1 MSQRWSEVE
10 SSIQQNKHFKM
21 TIEELQHA
29 VKYAWRNTT
38 RCIGKI
44 WWETLA
50 LRDCRHVKSVD
61 ELFEM
66 ICQHLKESTNNGK
79 IKPTISVFP
88 QRIPGE
94 SDQFRIWNSNVLMYA
109 GYLDP
114 NDTGS
119 VIGNKSNIE
128 FTQVSHLVSFSFQSC
143 QLSNFS
149 KKIDKQL
156 IRLFDGSFQYEF
168 IWTFLFTVLSI
179 SRMERKK
186 RKV

>member
-1 MSQRWSEVE
+1 MKGYGQRKAFDVFRKISQKQMSQRWSEVE
-10 SSIQQNKHFKM
+10 SSIKKNKHFKM
-21 TIEELQHA
+21 TTEELLHA
-29 VKYAWRNTT
+29 VKYAWRNAT

-61 ELFEM
+61 EMFEM
-66 ICQHLKESTNNGK
+66 ICQHLNGSTNNGK

-88 QRIPGE
+88 QRMPGE

-119 VIGNKSNIE
+119 VIGNKSNVE
-128 FTQVSHLVSFSFQSC
+128 FTQVSNLVFF
-143 QLSNFS
+143 
-149 KKIDKQL
+149 
-156 IRLFDGSFQYEF
+156 F
-168 IWTFLFTVLSI
+168 IS
-179 SRMERKK
+179 
-186 RKV
+186 

>member
-1 MSQRWSEVE
+1 MGRQKLEQNLLFLESDCTELAFDVFRKISQKQMSQRWSEVE
-10 SSIQQNKHFKM
+10 SSIKKNKHFKM
-21 TIEELQHA
+21 TTEELLHA
-29 VKYAWRNTT
+29 VKYAWRNAT

-61 ELFEM
+61 ELFKK

-88 QRIPGE
+88 QRMPGE

-119 VIGNKSNIE
+119 VIGNKSNVE
-128 FTQVSHLVSFSFQSC
+128 FTQVSNLGFF
-143 QLSNFS
+143 
-149 KKIDKQL
+149 
-156 IRLFDGSFQYEF
+156 F
-168 IWTFLFTVLSI
+168 ISYTRYGLQAS
-179 SRMERKK
+179 
-186 RKV
+186 

>member
-1 MSQRWSEVE
+1 
-10 SSIQQNKHFKM
+10 M
-21 TIEELQHA
+21 TTEELLHA
-29 VKYAWRNTT
+29 VKYAWRNAT

-66 ICQHLKESTNNGK
+66 ICQHLNGSTNNGK
-79 IKPTISVFP
+79 IKPTISVFT
-88 QRIPGE
+88 QRMPGE

-119 VIGNKSNIE
+119 VIGNKSNVE
-128 FTQVSHLVSFSFQSC
+128 FTQVSNLGFF
-143 QLSNFS
+143 
-149 KKIDKQL
+149 
-156 IRLFDGSFQYEF
+156 F
-168 IWTFLFTVLSI
+168 IS
-179 SRMERKK
+179 
-186 RKV
+186 